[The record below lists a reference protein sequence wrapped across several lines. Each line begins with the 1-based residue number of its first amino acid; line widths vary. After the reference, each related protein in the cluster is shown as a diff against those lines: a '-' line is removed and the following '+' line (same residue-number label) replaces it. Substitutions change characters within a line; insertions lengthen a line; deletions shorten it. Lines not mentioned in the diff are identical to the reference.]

1 MAQQEYATSGQI
13 LAQAERSIGTAMKS
27 AMITHYEGT
36 DLDKAQAIREAM
48 SDEEAARM
56 VTELRRGRAI
66 EVLMVAGSA
75 IAGVVAG
82 ALSQKLVGNFT
93 IKKVP
98 PASALGLVPA
108 GIGLAAPVGLA
119 GRSALAAGGL
129 GYATGAVLY
138 SLMVPQEATP

>member
-1 MAQQEYATSGQI
+1 MAQHEYATSGQV
-13 LAQAERSIGTAMKS
+13 LAQAEQSIGTAMKT
-27 AMITHYEGT
+27 AMIDHYEGT
-36 DLDKAQAIREAM
+36 DLDKAQAIRLATT
-48 SDEEAARM
+48 SEEAARL

-82 ALSQKLVGNFT
+82 VISQKVVGNFT

-98 PASALGLVPA
+98 PVGILGLVPA

-129 GYATGAVLY
+129 GYATGTVLY
-138 SLMVPQEATP
+138 SLIVPQEATL